1 MEIDGFSFKKIRQ
14 PFAALVGFYPNNRLR
29 LIETIEQL
37 FEDAGEIELKGEPF
51 GALVP
56 HAGYQY
62 SGLLAARAYK
72 ALKDRSYDL
81 VVILAPPHRVYRR
94 EPTFDTVQYYETPIG
109 RVEVDQDFIEELV
122 SESPLFSASRQPHV
136 QEHAVEVQLPF
147 LQYSLKPGFKI
158 APAVVGDLSFDEID
172 KIADVLARKLKHR
185 NAFVIASSDLSH
197 YYPYDQAREMDLLA
211 LDAVN
216 RFEPELLYRRLIS
229 SDVEMCG
236 GYGTV
241 LAMMTLK
248 KMGVGFAVE
257 VGYYNSGDI
266 VDTPE
271 SRASVVGYGASIF
284 VKKSRHRQLHS
295 ENWFTEEEQQELL
308 RLARDTIAE
317 YLRKDYY
324 TEHVPR
330 SDRLYKP
337 FGAFVT
343 LTSKK
348 GELRGCIG
356 YIENDKPVYK
366 VVQEMAVAA
375 ATKDPRFPPV
385 KPEELEN
392 LVIEISVLSP
402 LNKIKKTSD
411 IEVGRHGILVRKGY
425 ASGLLLPQVAVE
437 WGFDAEEFLKQAIF
451 KAGLDP
457 GSIKAEELEVYTFTA
472 QVFSEKD
479 FEN

>member
-1 MEIDGFSFKKIRQ
+1 
-14 PFAALVGFYPNNRLR
+14 
-29 LIETIEQL
+29 
-37 FEDAGEIELKGEPF
+37 
-51 GALVP
+51 
-56 HAGYQY
+56 
-62 SGLLAARAYK
+62 
-72 ALKDRSYDL
+72 
-81 VVILAPPHRVYRR
+81 
-94 EPTFDTVQYYETPIG
+94 
-109 RVEVDQDFIEELV
+109 
-122 SESPLFSASRQPHV
+122 
-136 QEHAVEVQLPF
+136 
-147 LQYSLKPGFKI
+147 
-158 APAVVGDLSFDEID
+158 
-172 KIADVLARKLKHR
+172 
-185 NAFVIASSDLSH
+185 
-197 YYPYDQAREMDLLA
+197 MDLLA

-437 WGFDAEEFLKQAIF
+437 WSFDAEEFLKQAIF

>member
-1 MEIDGFSFKKIRQ
+1 MEINGFNFKRVRQ

-29 LIETIEQL
+29 LIETIENL
-37 FEDAGEIELKGEPF
+37 FESAGDIELKGEPC

-62 SGLLAARAYK
+62 SGLLAARVYR
-72 ALKDRSYDL
+72 ALKGRSFDL
-81 VVILAPPHRVYRR
+81 IVIFAPPHRVYRR

-109 RVEVDQDFIEELV
+109 RVEVDQEFIEELV

-147 LQYSLKPGFKI
+147 LQYALKPGFKI

-172 KIADVLARKLKHR
+172 KAAEVLARKLKYR
-185 NAFVIASSDLSH
+185 NAFIIASSDLSH
-197 YYPYDQAREMDLLA
+197 YYPYDQAKEMDLLA

-216 RFEPELLYRRLIS
+216 RFEPELLYKRLIS
-229 SDVEMCG
+229 NDVEMCG

-248 KMGVGFAVE
+248 KMGVSFAVE
-257 VGYYNSGDI
+257 AGYYNSGDI
-266 VDTPE
+266 IDTSE

-284 VKKSRHRQLHS
+284 VKKSRPKQLHS
-295 ENWFTEEEQQELL
+295 ENWFSEEEQRELL
-308 RLARDTIAE
+308 SLARNTLAE
-317 YLRKDYY
+317 YLNKGYY
-324 TEHVPR
+324 TEYIPR
-330 SDRLYKP
+330 SEQLYKP

-343 LTSKK
+343 LTDRQ
-348 GELRGCIG
+348 GQLRGCIG
-356 YIENDKPVYK
+356 YIENDRPVYK
-366 VVQEMAVAA
+366 VVQEMAVSA
-375 ATKDPRFPPV
+375 ATRDPRFPPV

-392 LVIEISVLSP
+392 LIIEISILSP
-402 LNKIKKTSD
+402 LRKIERISD

-425 ASGLLLPQVAVE
+425 TSGLLLPQVAVE
-437 WGFDAEEFLKQAIF
+437 WGFDSEEFLRQAIF
-451 KAGLDP
+451 KAGLEP
-457 GSIKAEELEVYTFTA
+457 SSIRADELEVYTFTA

-479 FEN
+479 FEK